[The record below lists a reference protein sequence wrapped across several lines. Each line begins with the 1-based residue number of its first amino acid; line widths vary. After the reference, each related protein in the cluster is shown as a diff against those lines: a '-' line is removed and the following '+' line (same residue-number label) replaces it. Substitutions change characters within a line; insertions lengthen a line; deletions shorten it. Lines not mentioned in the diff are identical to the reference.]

1 MQTADPLELPTH
13 SSTPSLSEL
22 AQEHSLYDQRLEA
35 LRAKTHLTDEEMM
48 EEVKLKK
55 LKLSL
60 KDRMEQIRRQALHAQ

>member
-13 SSTPSLSEL
+13 TSTLSLSEL
-22 AQEHSLYDQRLEA
+22 AQEHSMYDQRLEA
-35 LRAKTHLTDEEMM
+35 LRAKTHLTEEEMM

-60 KDRMEQIRRQALHAQ
+60 KDRMEQIRRQTPRTQ